1 MNEMSAKPIR
11 VAILHQ
17 GFIPQYRVRFYELL
31 NQVSGAQYVVFHGAP
46 ASGSGWIAAEGP
58 FDFPNRWVENREL
71 HLGGWMA
78 LYQPVIREI
87 LDGGYDVVV
96 LGHEVKFL
104 SNILLALL
112 CKARGIP
119 VLYWG
124 FGFHVK
130 VGFGFTSES
139 KGWASWLAARVKN
152 GLTRLADGY
161 LAYTRKGAERLT
173 AIGFPPQ
180 RTFVVQNTIDIS
192 GQCRIYDTLKDVDP
206 QALRQAFGL
215 QPDSVVLVYIGRL
228 LEVKHV
234 DVLIEAVSRI
244 NRQPDSK
251 VAVEAV
257 IIGSG
262 PILDALK
269 QQAGDDPAIRFL
281 GQIDDALVAR
291 YMKVAAAVVIPG
303 QNGLAINHAF
313 SQGRPIITRR
323 HTLHSPEV
331 EYISDGYNGL
341 IIDGDINTFVATL
354 ARFVASPEWQR
365 QLSDG
370 ALRSREGLRLE
381 HMVQQFDDAV
391 KTIIARTGDM
401 IARSAFNGT
410 ASQPPA

>member
-1 MNEMSAKPIR
+1 MKELSAKPIR

-17 GFIPQYRVRFYELL
+17 GFIPHYRVRFYELL
-31 NQVSGAQYVVFHGAP
+31 NQLSGTQYVVFHGAP
-46 ASGSGWIAAEGP
+46 ASDSGWVAAEGP
-58 FDFPNRWVENREL
+58 FDFPNRWTESREL
-71 HLGGWMA
+71 RLGGWTA

-87 LDGGYDVVV
+87 LGGGYDVVV

-124 FGFHVK
+124 FGYHVK

-161 LAYTRKGAERLT
+161 LAYTRKGAERLA
-173 AIGFPPQ
+173 AIGFPPE
-180 RTFVVQNTIDIS
+180 RTFVVQNTIDMS
-192 GQCRIYDTLKDVDP
+192 GQWRIYDTIRDADP

-215 QPDSVVLVYIGRL
+215 RPDSVVLVYIGRL
-228 LEVKHV
+228 LEIKHV
-234 DVLIEAVSRI
+234 DVLIEAVTRI

-257 IIGSG
+257 IIGTG

-269 QQAGDDPAIRFL
+269 QQAGGDPAIRFL
-281 GQIDDALVAR
+281 GQIDDELVAR
-291 YMKVAAAVVIPG
+291 YMKVAVAVVIPG

-323 HTLHSPEV
+323 HALHSPEV

-341 IIDGDINTFVATL
+341 IIDGDMETFVATL
-354 ARFVASPEWQR
+354 SRFVASPEWQR

-391 KTIIARTGDM
+391 KTVMARTGDM
-401 IARSAFNGT
+401 IARTASNRT